1 MLNRRKLLAPKTSET
16 CEILLE
22 ETRSSTQSVDP
33 DSLLRLLTV
42 RLIMTSKDRLVTCKD
57 DEPITLLV
65 DKLKKYDLLPVFD
78 KEMKHYVSK
87 TEVEALREE
96 NTSVRVKDIKQRISE
111 SNSISEDEPISQ
123 YLLLREKPIF
133 VTKQKEVVGIVTP
146 ADLNK
151 TPSKMLF
158 YILISFFERLL
169 IKSIKDLELTDK
181 QVEGCIGFKR
191 WWQALGRHEQA
202 RRENFQLSLIDCLN
216 IGDLFDIASKK
227 RSIRKLLNYQSEQEA
242 HKNLKPLEYLRN
254 KIMHSGQFII
264 KNEKQLIRRRA
275 EYRRIRQHIVDL
287 NK

>member
-1 MLNRRKLLAPKTSET
+1 MLNRRKLLVPKTSET

-22 ETRSSTQSVDP
+22 GTRSSTESVDP

-87 TEVEALREE
+87 TEVEALLEE
-96 NTSVRVKDIKQRISE
+96 NTSARVKDIKQPISE

-123 YLLLREKPIF
+123 YLLLREKPNF
-133 VTKQKEVVGIVTP
+133 VTKQNEVVGIVAP

-181 QVEGCIGFKR
+181 QVEGCIGFTK
-191 WWQALGRHEQA
+191 WWDAKGRYEQA
-202 RRENFQLSLIDCLN
+202 KRKNLELSLIECLN
-216 IGDLFDIASKK
+216 TSDLINIVCRKP
-227 RSIRKLLNYQSEQEA
+227 RIRRLLNYHSESEA
-242 HKNLKPLEYLRN
+242 HESLNPLVDLRN
-254 KIMHSGQFII
+254 LVMHSGYSII
-264 KNEKQLIRRRA
+264 QSGEQLIRRRA
-275 EYRRIRQHIVDL
+275 EYRRIRQHIADL
-287 NK
+287 T